1 MKTMKKIQ
9 AIIRESKFQDVV
21 TDIVNAGV
29 LGLTVT
35 RVLTQ
40 GSISDEVEMYRG
52 VEIHHDFKS
61 QIKLDILVEEQDVQ
75 TIVDAIIKSG
85 VTGEIGD
92 GKIEINTIDNVVRIR
107 TQEEGTLAL

>member
-1 MKTMKKIQ
+1 MKNIK

-40 GSISDEVEMYRG
+40 GGISDEVETYRG
-52 VEIHHDFKS
+52 VTVSHDFKS
-61 QIKLDILVEEQDVQ
+61 QIKLDILVEDDQVQ
-75 TIVDAIIKSG
+75 TIVNTVIKSAQ
-85 VTGEIGD
+85 TGQVGD
-92 GKIEINTIDNVVRIR
+92 GKIEIGELDDVVRIR
-107 TQEEGTLAL
+107 TKEAGTMAL